1 MEQLR
6 PPGFRVSCREADW
19 LGHNDR
25 QNLAVVS
32 RDSRITVVRLD
43 PLDHKAVGQL
53 LAQEIPDSEIQ
64 DFIENALSWDI
75 WDLLENPLTLQLLV
89 DAISQEGSWPQS
101 RRETFEMA
109 CEKSATEQNQ
119 EHLIPATS
127 ESSTALMDAAGYL
140 CALQLLSGLEGYSFQ
155 PGLHDT
161 SFWALDDLDE
171 TVLPIPKPR
180 LRRALATRLFTA
192 DDETGFLPRHRQL
205 AEFLGGR
212 YLAKLVKDGLPTRRV
227 TALMTAPSDGRVVT
241 ALRGLSAWLAAH
253 SAEARSLLIDS
264 DPVGVGLYGDISGF
278 SSRHKKQLLTSLAT
292 FATQGGLLGYGWRRL
307 PSGGYGDETVWAF
320 RSLVSE
326 EMVPAIEDLL
336 NLSGDEA
343 TSDRVLE
350 FVLKVLSN
358 ADDRGL
364 ESLASLARHVE
375 AILRDPGRPSRIRQ
389 AALEAYIRVAP
400 PVDTTTLRLRVVL
413 DAVHNRTLPDPDDQL
428 AGTLLRHL
436 YPDELPPAEVWRY
449 AGPRNSHRDMRS
461 FWWFWNRVLLRE
473 SSSEQIAGLLDAL
486 HENSSD
492 IVPVLQDSGF
502 EDLPVRLLAHGL
514 RAIGDDIHLSRLYQW
529 LTATVLP
536 LRWRRT
542 ADEDVDYV
550 RTWLEDRPQ
559 IQKAIVLRRLKPNG
573 NPYRF
578 ALYRRYAGDVLHNS
592 RLPDDFGIWC
602 LDQAM
607 LVTATDPDLSKTL
620 LRESFY
626 SLRDPKISR
635 ELTLQSM
642 QEQVSGLA
650 VLESQLH
657 ELHASQSSKTSADDE
672 KHWQE
677 EMDELKEQQ
686 LKETKKRRHDWAHH
700 LRTQETE
707 LRANTFPPQNLH
719 YLALVYLAEGSGV
732 YPSPPD
738 RIEDL
743 VGDDRRLVEAVM
755 VALRGALWRDDVPDL
770 DETISLRSQAKMP
783 YLAHPVLESMGL
795 LFHEPD
801 HERSIDRA
809 QMRRALGIYYHWGQ
823 LARYAR
829 ACHDAWLQ
837 QDPDLV
843 LDVLYRCAVAALRNG
858 DETLPGVYDLDR
870 VTGND
875 DLVSNTRLRLL
886 EAFPTRLP
894 NKQMQLLDD
903 LLEKTLRYVDNTRV
917 TPIAKKKL
925 TMRSLSVA
933 QRVRWMTVD
942 ALLSGGQHTQQFRAY
957 VGANERRIR
966 HLAQFLGNT
975 SVHTDHETL
984 LWNSRDSELLVNL
997 VEMLGRSYGP
1007 QDLDGQVT
1015 VEKSTSELI
1024 DGLIGQLSSASD
1036 SEAHQ
1041 GLERL
1046 VGDPQ
1051 LGRWRNRLSR
1061 ALERQRIVY
1070 RDASY
1075 GHPTIPQAQSA
1086 LDNRAPANAA
1096 DLAALLCDR
1105 LKDIADHI
1113 RGDNTNPWR
1122 QFWNEDQYG
1131 HPVKAKPENS
1141 CRDVLLESLKER
1153 LPQGVDAAPE
1163 GSYAADKR
1171 ADIRTTFDRF
1181 NVPTE
1186 IKKNTH
1192 RDLWSAIRS
1201 QLIDQ
1206 YTTGRGTSGY
1216 GIYLVLWF
1224 GANQTQRPLY
1234 GRRPNTPHELGQ
1246 QLQKELTTDETR
1258 KIAVIVIDVTKPS

>member
-1 MEQLR
+1 
-6 PPGFRVSCREADW
+6 
-19 LGHNDR
+19 
-25 QNLAVVS
+25 
-32 RDSRITVVRLD
+32 
-43 PLDHKAVGQL
+43 
-53 LAQEIPDSEIQ
+53 
-64 DFIENALSWDI
+64 
-75 WDLLENPLTLQLLV
+75 
-89 DAISQEGSWPQS
+89 
-101 RRETFEMA
+101 
-109 CEKSATEQNQ
+109 
-119 EHLIPATS
+119 
-127 ESSTALMDAAGYL
+127 MDG
-140 CALQLLSGLEGYSFQ
+140 
-155 PGLHDT
+155 
-161 SFWALDDLDE
+161 
-171 TVLPIPKPR
+171 
-180 LRRALATRLFTA
+180 
-192 DDETGFLPRHRQL
+192 
-205 AEFLGGR
+205 
-212 YLAKLVKDGLPTRRV
+212 
-227 TALMTAPSDGRVVT
+227 VVT

-278 SSRHKKQLLTSLAT
+278 SSRHKIHLLTSLAT
-292 FATQGGLLGYGWRRL
+292 FATQGALLGYGWRRL
-307 PSGGYGDETVWAF
+307 PSGGYGDETAWAF

-336 NLSGDEA
+336 NLSGDGA
-343 TSDRVLE
+343 TSDRVLK
-350 FVLKVLSN
+350 FLLKVLAN
-358 ADDRGL
+358 AENIDLGGL
-364 ESLASLARHVE
+364 ESLVPEVE
-375 AILRDPGRPSRIRQ
+375 AILWDPGRPSRIRQ

-400 PVDTTTLRLRVVL
+400 PGDTKTLRLRAVL
-413 DAVHNRTLPDPDDQL
+413 DAVHNRTIPDPDDQL

-436 YPDELPPAEVWRY
+436 YPDDLPPAEVWQY

-461 FWWFWNRVLLRE
+461 FWWFWDRVLLRE

-502 EDLPVRLLAHGL
+502 EDLPVRLLAQGL

-529 LTATVLP
+529 LTATVPP

-559 IQKAIVLRRLKPNG
+559 IQKAMVLERLKPND

-578 ALYRRYAGDVLHNS
+578 ASYRGYAGDVLHNS
-592 RLPDDFGIWC
+592 RLPADFGIWC

-607 LVTATDPDLSKTL
+607 LVTPTDPDLSRTL
-620 LRESFY
+620 LKESFY

-635 ELTLQSM
+635 ELTLESM
-642 QEQVSGLA
+642 QERVSGLA
-650 VLESQLH
+650 ALESQLQ
-657 ELHASQSSKTSADDE
+657 ELSASQSSATSANRDTPWRKE
-672 KHWQE
+672 ME
-677 EMDELKEQQ
+677 ELREQQ
-686 LKETKKRRHDWAHH
+686 LKETKKRRDNWAHH

-732 YPSPPD
+732 YPSPSD

-743 VGDDRRLVEAVM
+743 VGGDRRLVEAV
-755 VALRGALWRDDVPDL
+755 VAALRGALGRDDVPDL

-783 YLAHPVLESMGL
+783 YLAHPVLVSMGL

-823 LARYAR
+823 LARDAR

-843 LDVLYRCAVAALRNG
+843 LDVLYRCAVVALRND

-875 DLVSNTRLRLL
+875 ELVSNTRLRLL

-917 TPIAKKKL
+917 KPIAKKKL

-966 HLAQFLGNT
+966 HLAEFLHNT
-975 SVHTDHETL
+975 SVHMDHETL
-984 LWNSRDSELLVNL
+984 LWNNRDSELLANL

-1015 VEKSTSELI
+1015 VEKSTSDLI
-1024 DGLIGQLSSASD
+1024 RGLIGQLGSATD

-1041 GLERL
+1041 GLAKL
-1046 VGDPQ
+1046 VADPQ
-1051 LGRWRNRLSR
+1051 LRRWRAQLTW
-1061 ALERQRIVY
+1061 AQEKQRIVY

-1075 GHPTIPQAQSA
+1075 RHPDIRQTQRA
-1086 LDNRAPANAA
+1086 LGNRAPANAA
-1096 DLAALLCDR
+1096 DLAALLRDR
-1105 LKDIADHI
+1105 LKDIGEHI

-1122 QFWNEDQYG
+1122 HFWNEDSYCRPTG
-1131 HPVKAKPENS
+1131 SKPEDS
-1141 CRDVLLESLKER
+1141 CRNLLLDTLKQR
-1153 LPQGVDAAPE
+1153 LPKGVDAIPE
-1163 GSYAADKR
+1163 GRYAADKR
-1171 ADIRTTFDRF
+1171 ADIRTSFAGF
-1181 NVPTE
+1181 NVPIE
-1186 IKKNTH
+1186 MKKSGH
-1192 RDLWSAIRS
+1192 PKLWSSLRS

-1206 YTTGRGTSGY
+1206 YTTDPETSGY

-1224 GANQTQRPLY
+1224 GANQTQRPPY
-1234 GRRPNTPHELGQ
+1234 SRRPNTPHELGQ